1 MRFELGIRDASAMV
15 ANFRAADKILQ
26 REVRA
31 SVTASA
37 EKTVRI
43 MRRICPVDTGFMRA
57 HISKHVSPGGLAFE
71 VGWDASD
78 FIGAGL
84 AFYPFF
90 VEYGTR
96 FMRAQPTLRPAY
108 AQAAPLFERD
118 LRAAIQ
124 RAADRAAAAAAKPS
138 TSRKR
143 GAS

>member
-1 MRFELGIRDASAMV
+1 MRYELGVRDARAMV
-15 ANFRAADKILQ
+15 ANFRSADAILQ

-37 EKTVRI
+37 DRTVRI

-57 HISKHVSPGGLAFE
+57 HIAKHVSASRLVFE

-78 FIGAGL
+78 FFGAGL

-108 AQAAPLFERD
+108 AQAAPLFEAD
-118 LRAAIQ
+118 LRAALA
-124 RAADRAAAAAAKPS
+124 RAVERAAAAAAKPS
-138 TSRKR
+138 TRRR
-143 GAS
+143 GGK